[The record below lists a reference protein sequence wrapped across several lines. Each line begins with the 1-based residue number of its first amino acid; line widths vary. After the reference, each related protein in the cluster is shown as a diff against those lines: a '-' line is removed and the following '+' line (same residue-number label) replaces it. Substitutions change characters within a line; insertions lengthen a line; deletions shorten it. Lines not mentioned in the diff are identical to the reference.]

1 MKKKN
6 ISRKGN
12 IRVSQKT
19 IVELENHGDSSFESL
34 DLPLEELI
42 EALNDPKKGE
52 ALIKAKGWSKQD
64 LVNRAGTL
72 INSLANSVQD
82 VNVV

>member
-1 MKKKN
+1 MSQ
-6 ISRKGN
+6 ISKSGN

-19 IVELENHGDSSFESL
+19 IIELESRGDASINAL
-34 DLPLEELI
+34 DIPLDQLI

-52 ALIKAKGWSKQD
+52 ALIKEKGWSKQD
-64 LVNRAGTL
+64 LINRAGTL